1 MVGMH
6 HFIPPTAHWQLA
18 LGRSG
23 TAQGLAD
30 IAQCIRTILCTP
42 LGTVPHRPD
51 FGSRV
56 YQYLDWPIA
65 RAVPHLVREA
75 FEAIAR
81 HEPRVRLVRAAPS
94 ADGAGLVLRL
104 RFVLVGD
111 AAAIEHETQVRP

>member
-18 LGRSG
+18 LSHEG

-30 IAQCIRTILCTP
+30 IAQCLATIVSTP
-42 LGTVPHRPD
+42 LGSVPHRPD

-56 YQYLDWPIA
+56 YQYLDWPLP
-65 RAVPHLVREA
+65 RAVPHVVREV
-75 FEAIAR
+75 FEAVER
-81 HEPRVRLVRAAPS
+81 HEPRVRLVRVTPT
-94 ADGAGLVLRL
+94 ADGARLVLRL